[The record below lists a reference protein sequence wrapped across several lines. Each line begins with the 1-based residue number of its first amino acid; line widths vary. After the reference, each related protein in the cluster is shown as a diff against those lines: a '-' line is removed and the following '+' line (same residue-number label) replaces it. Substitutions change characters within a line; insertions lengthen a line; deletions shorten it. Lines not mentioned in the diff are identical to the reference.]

1 MPPLVLVPCTSSKTQ
16 PIADGLRGRALQA
29 LAPEQQSSTWSSRVA
44 EARPRVPVRSL
55 YKGGAWTLAREAAA
69 AARRRGGAAYVVSA
83 GLGLAAFDALAP
95 GYDITFTAGSPDLIP
110 GGASPDARASWWR
123 ALAGPTAL
131 ERARSSGAH
140 DVLLVAL
147 PEAYLEAVA
156 PSLVEVIAK
165 LGCDH
170 VSVFASRLTPFA
182 HKYLSECWVAVSADQ
197 TTTLRG
203 NAGQS
208 ALSAL
213 LHALQTV
220 PDDAPMTRPTIQELL
235 ARLARRDT
243 PLYPKR
249 ERRGRAHAV
258 AWIAAAI
265 ASGRPPISPSEALRR
280 YRDAG
285 FAYEQK
291 AFHLLFAEVAENA

>member
-16 PIADGLRGRALQA
+16 PIEDGLRGRALQA
-29 LAPEQQSSTWSSRVA
+29 LASEQQSSTWLSRVA
-44 EARPRVPVRSL
+44 EARLQVPVHSL

-69 AARRRGGAAYVVSA
+69 AAGRRGGAAYVVSA

-95 GYDITFTAGSPDLIP
+95 GYDITFTAGSPDIIP
-110 GGASPDARASWWR
+110 GGASAEARAAWWQALAGPGALER
-123 ALAGPTAL
+123 ALAGGP
-131 ERARSSGAH
+131 H

-156 PSLVEVIAK
+156 PSLAELIAS
-165 LGCDH
+165 LGLDH
-170 VSVFASRLTPFA
+170 VSVLASRLTPFSRR
-182 HKYLSECWVAVSADQ
+182 YLSDCWVPATADQ
-197 TTTLRG
+197 TTLLRG

-208 ALSAL
+208 ALTAL
-213 LHALQTV
+213 LYVLQNLP
-220 PDDAPMTRPTIQELL
+220 PDQPMTRPAVTELL
-235 ARLARRDT
+235 SQLARRDT
-243 PLYPKR
+243 PLYPRR
-249 ERRGRAHAV
+249 ERLGRAHAV
-258 AWIAAAI
+258 AWIDAAI
-265 ASGRPPISPSEALRR
+265 ASGRPPLSASEALRR